1 MVPDGLDADDFTID
15 LAVWETGDCR
25 QPGAARLLWVQRH
38 RWQTR
43 FSPFLGVTEPLQV
56 PHTRDMHRSQMPL
69 DGRAQRSESQR
80 VVLSWFSR
88 TASLNAE
95 YLRCRVRTALN

>member
-56 PHTRDMHRSQMPL
+56 PHTRDMHRFA
-69 DGRAQRSESQR
+69 DADRRASAA
-80 VVLSWFSR
+80 VGVAKGGLVMVF
-88 TASLNAE
+88 TN
-95 YLRCRVRTALN
+95 C